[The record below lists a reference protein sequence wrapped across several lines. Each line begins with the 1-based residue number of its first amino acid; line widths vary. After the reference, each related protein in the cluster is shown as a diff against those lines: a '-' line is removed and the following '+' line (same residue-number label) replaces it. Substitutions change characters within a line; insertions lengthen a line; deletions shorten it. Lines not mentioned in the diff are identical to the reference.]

1 MLERAKDLRKPDEK
15 RELMLARMY
24 DREAAKLASQR
35 TPKTFERLSE
45 QDEGVNRDIL
55 HSRVSVSFGEQAH
68 SIC

>member
-1 MLERAKDLRKPDEK
+1 
-15 RELMLARMY
+15 MLARMY